1 MLWGAPM
8 CFLLQ
13 ARPVKMWTKII
24 FYMLSNPP
32 GIMASLLPAPEQAIL
47 NANIEKSFAALYRP
61 HEAVNVVQQETM
73 PKKSFG
79 LARAAET
86 EVEEEDADSVEDTEN
101 EDDSGEAVDD
111 DDDDDDD
118 SDEE

>member
-61 HEAVNVVQQETM
+61 HEAVNVVQQETT

-79 LARAAET
+79 LARADK

-101 EDDSGEAVDD
+101 EDDSGDVVDD

>member
-8 CFLLQ
+8 CFLFQ

-32 GIMASLLPAPEQAIL
+32 GVIASLLPAPEQAIL
-47 NANIEKSFAALYRP
+47 NANLEKSFAALYRP
-61 HEAVNVVQQETM
+61 VEEGDKEKAGKT
-73 PKKSFG
+73 PRKSLIAKREQG
-79 LARAAET
+79 
-86 EVEEEDADSVEDTEN
+86 EVEEDADEN
-101 EDDSGEAVDD
+101 EEVEGGDSKDADADD
-111 DDDDDDD
+111 DDED